1 MENYFSSMIEQLL
14 FSVTLLYILMI
25 LLLIGLCVILPIFL
39 VRSIARKKIN
49 ADNKRTEIITAVL
62 EKNPDTDV
70 EELLKKLERATPR
83 KSLKRSLLQKQI
95 WGSVSLVIGLP
106 LLVFTLLADYKG
118 GVSSSLLHMYYLGS
132 ALLILTGLA
141 FFLVFF
147 INKRYLAQELKAE
160 QQENKTQP

>member
-49 ADNKRTEIITAVL
+49 ADNKRAEIITAVL

-106 LLVFTLLADYKG
+106 LLVFALLADYKG

-160 QQENKTQP
+160 QQENTTQP